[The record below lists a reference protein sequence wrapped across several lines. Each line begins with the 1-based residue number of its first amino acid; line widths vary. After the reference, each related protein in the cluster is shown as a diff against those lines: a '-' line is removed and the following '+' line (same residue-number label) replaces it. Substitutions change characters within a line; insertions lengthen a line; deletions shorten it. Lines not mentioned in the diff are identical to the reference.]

1 MLNLFEYSRNFEMT
15 NLAQSGSQSA
25 SITEKETLI
34 QELRALTALEEK
46 KIYKEPVERLINEFD
61 GTNSIRPFNLEVQQW

>member
-34 QELRALTALEEK
+34 Q
-46 KIYKEPVERLINEFD
+46 
-61 GTNSIRPFNLEVQQW
+61 